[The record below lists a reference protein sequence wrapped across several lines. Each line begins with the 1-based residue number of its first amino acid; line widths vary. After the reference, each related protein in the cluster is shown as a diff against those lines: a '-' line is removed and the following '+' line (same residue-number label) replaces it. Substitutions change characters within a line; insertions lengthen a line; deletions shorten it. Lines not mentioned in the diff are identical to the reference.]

1 MMTGLF
7 AFPRPRRGA
16 SAVRDD
22 APDTALQ
29 ATMPAG
35 TMPAGTMP
43 AASDWQT
50 DLDDVFYGLVAE
62 RRSGRWWRRTE
73 VLLPGPRRP
82 G

>member
-16 SAVRDD
+16 DAVRDD
-22 APDTALQ
+22 APDAALQ
-29 ATMPAG
+29 A
-35 TMPAGTMP
+35 TMP

-73 VLLPGPRRP
+73 VQLPGPRRP

>member
-22 APDTALQ
+22 APDAALQ
-29 ATMPAG
+29 A

-73 VLLPGPRRP
+73 VQLPGPRRP